1 MHTSNESQLEGN
13 WPDSEEL
20 LTPEQVAKL
29 LNMSP
34 RWVRDHATRR
44 SPRIRAVNL
53 GSRMRFRP
61 RDVEEFIRERSRGE
75 GSPYSRIPLGRID
88 QDFKRSIEAEA

>member
-1 MHTSNESQLEGN
+1 MSQNIEVSSSATERSS
-13 WPDSEEL
+13 SEDL

-44 SPRIRAVNL
+44 NPRIPAVDL
-53 GSRMRFRP
+53 GSRMRFR
-61 RDVEEFIRERSRGE
+61 RSDVEQFIRERIQGPSQKSR
-75 GSPYSRIPLGRID
+75 RV
-88 QDFKRSIEAEA
+88 